1 MSLLFRKLPFLSIHR
16 ILYKNGDEC
25 MKDFL
30 IYFFDAGT
38 EPEFTLFSLAHILPI
53 VLLIA
58 ALFLLYK
65 NKDRIRTSKH
75 ETNYRYILAFMLI
88 ICDMS
93 YYWRLSSA
101 PWLSNGAI
109 EHLPIGV
116 CAWSVIFSSFM
127 LVGKSQRL
135 FDISYFWL
143 LCGSIFALLTPTPL
157 TYCGPTRFRYYQFW
171 LEHTLGF
178 IAIFYMMFIHD
189 MRPNKRSFLR
199 SYTALIGLALLAAW
213 VNSLIPGANYLYMAR
228 PESAPSILDILPP
241 HYGLRITIIAFAI
254 TFLFCLAYL
263 PWYLKDKKE
272 LNR

>member
-1 MSLLFRKLPFLSIHR
+1 
-16 ILYKNGDEC
+16 

-263 PWYLKDKKE
+263 PWYLKDKKD
-272 LNR
+272 LNI

>member
-1 MSLLFRKLPFLSIHR
+1 MQEFF
-16 ILYKNGDEC
+16 
-25 MKDFL
+25 
-30 IYFFDAGT
+30 IYFFGEGI
-38 EPEFTLFSLAHILPI
+38 EPEFSLFSFAHILPI
-53 VLLIA
+53 LMLFL

-65 NKDRIRTSKH
+65 YKDRIRSSKY
-75 ETNYRYILAFMLI
+75 ETNFRYILGFMLI

-93 YYWRLSSA
+93 YYWRLSAA

-116 CAWSVIFSSFM
+116 CAWSVIFCSFM
-127 LVGKSQRL
+127 IIGKSQRL

-143 LCGSIFALLTPTPL
+143 LCGSVFALLTPTPL

-171 LEHTLGF
+171 LEHTLGY
-178 IAIFYMMFIHD
+178 IAIFYMIFVHG

-199 SYTALIGLALLAAW
+199 SYTALIGLAIFAAW

-241 HYGLRITIIAFAI
+241 HYGLRILIIAVAI
-254 TFLFCLAYL
+254 TILFCLAYL
-263 PWYLKDKKE
+263 PWHLKDKKAQHI
-272 LNR
+272 

>member
-1 MSLLFRKLPFLSIHR
+1 
-16 ILYKNGDEC
+16 
-25 MKDFL
+25 MKEFL
-30 IYFFDAGT
+30 IYFFGAGT

-58 ALFLLYK
+58 TLFLLYK

-272 LNR
+272 LNT